1 MNKIMKL
8 FICFF
13 IVFNVIKLYGEN
25 VNIIMKDGKVIQAE
39 LLGKTE
45 DKILIKD
52 TEGKAK
58 EIMLKKIKHIF
69 NAKTGEKIEFELK
82 EKIIAPVKEIKSLT
96 EVESSKALYKI
107 PEQEKYIV
115 LDKGIIKPKIR
126 TGKLIFFDLDLIY
139 LDCFPNLYDSI
150 SHFLIPKDSI
160 IEAALGSEI
169 SFFIR
174 PLDFIAFGIYYRFN
188 WWGPEVETKD
198 GYEINLPQQAF
209 GLNTKI
215 IYYSVM
221 TKGYEDDF
229 YLMIQTGIRNLNT
242 PFNHAQIINPDK
254 TSIDINTDGTFD
266 FGIFLGMVIDLFD
279 VKIGYRYCKFTN
291 LSIVDNGKLPSGS
304 LPLELDLKG
313 LTISI
318 GGKLEI

>member
-39 LLGKTE
+39 LL
-45 DKILIKD
+45 
-52 TEGKAK
+52 GKAK